1 MCCPK
6 CHFSSKFRPKLCI
19 SFFSSKMLNFAIS
32 FVFHP
37 KRICVPNDKSAC
49 SVTDTPAK
57 VGTLIG

>member
-1 MCCPK
+1 
-6 CHFSSKFRPKLCI
+6 
-19 SFFSSKMLNFAIS
+19 MLNFAIS